1 MWEKIKGAGYVVLG
15 LGVIVLL
22 ALLAGLF
29 IHGGA
34 WLGAKI
40 YPWLVSISSIAL
52 VITVLVLLP
61 LSFIPR
67 ARSFSSIS
75 LLVASYV
82 FGFSLWVWG
91 LLLTYHL
98 WGASAVFFGLIFMGV
113 GVVPIA
119 MLATLFKG
127 MWPQLGELIFL
138 TALVFG
144 IRAYSF
150 YVAQKADR
158 EACAEQWPQQ

>member
-1 MWEKIKGAGYVVLG
+1 MWEKIKGAGWVVLG
-15 LGVIVLL
+15 LGFFVLI
-22 ALLAGLF
+22 ALLIGLF

-34 WLGAKI
+34 WLGAKV

-52 VITVLVLLP
+52 VITALILLP
-61 LSFIPR
+61 LSFIR
-67 ARSFSSIS
+67 RTRGFASVS
-75 LLVASYV
+75 LMGTSYV
-82 FGFSLWVWG
+82 FGLSLWVWG

-98 WGASAVFFGLIFMGV
+98 WGAWAVFLGLFFLGF

-127 MWPQLGELIFL
+127 MWPQLGELLFL
-138 TALVFG
+138 TVLVFG
-144 IRAYSF
+144 VRTYSF

-158 EACAEQWPQQ
+158 EAYGE

>member
-1 MWEKIKGAGYVVLG
+1 MWEKIKGAGSFVLVLG
-15 LGVIVLL
+15 FFVLI
-22 ALLAGLF
+22 ALLIDLL

-34 WLGAKI
+34 RLGAKV

-61 LSFIPR
+61 LSFIR
-67 ARSFSSIS
+67 RTRGFASES
-75 LLVASYV
+75 LMVASYV
-82 FGFSLWVWG
+82 FGLSLWVWG

-98 WGASAVFFGLIFMGV
+98 WGVWAVFLGLFVLGV
-113 GVVPIA
+113 GVVPFA

-138 TALVFG
+138 TVLVFG
-144 IRAYSF
+144 ARAYSI

-158 EACAEQWPQQ
+158 EAYDE